1 MKTDNASYTV
11 DSMLR
16 EAHDALTAC
25 DSARLDVELLL
36 AHVLGC
42 NRTALYARPEQV
54 LTTAQH
60 ENFEILLQR
69 RALGEPLA
77 YLTGQ
82 REFWSLPLTVTPDTL
97 IPRPETELLVECA
110 LMLLSGRADIR
121 IADLGTG
128 SGAIAIALAMELPHA
143 AIVATDQ
150 STAALAVAKD
160 NAERLCP
167 DRIEFCEGDWCLALP
182 HLSFDLI
189 VSNPPYV
196 AAADPALQ
204 DDGVRFEPVTALA
217 AGHDGLDAIRAIIPA
232 ARRHLASGGVLL
244 LEHGAGQAEAVAA
257 LLGQHGYR
265 DIETHGDLAGLPRVT
280 AAIWPG

>member
-1 MKTDNASYTV
+1 MHKTAHTIGDL
-11 DSMLR
+11 LR
-16 EAHDALTAC
+16 TARQALADG
-25 DSARLDVELLL
+25 DSARLDAELLL

-42 NRTALYARPEQV
+42 NRTSFYMRPEQV
-54 LTTAQH
+54 LTTAQYK
-60 ENFEILLQR
+60 NFETLLQR

-110 LMLLSGRADIR
+110 LMLLSGRTDIR

-143 AIVATDQ
+143 AIVAIDQ

-167 DRIEFCEGDWCLALP
+167 DRIDFCEGDWCLALP
-182 HLSFDLI
+182 DQSFDLI

-204 DDGVRFEPVTALA
+204 NDGVRFEPVTALA

-232 ARRHLASGGVLL
+232 ARRHLAIGGVLL
-244 LEHGAGQAEAVAA
+244 LEHGADQAEAVTA
-257 LLGQHGYR
+257 LLLQHGYR
-265 DIETHGDLAGLPRVT
+265 AIETHRDLAGLPRVT
-280 AAIWPG
+280 VAIWPG